1 MSRYEAVNQIPTE
14 LQVLVDKLLDVVRYL
29 ICLQPGK
36 SGALYHIMIHQD
48 KDLEVVLGHVRL
60 THECPLLSARFK
72 TYCRCYR
79 KTILVSVVHSLHR
92 DSERRLVVIDLR
104 EQSLRDDGKVTTVA

>member
-1 MSRYEAVNQIPTE
+1 MRRYEAINQIPTE
-14 LQVLVDKLLDVVRYL
+14 LQILVEKLLNVVRYL

-36 SGALYHIMIHQD
+36 SSALYHIMIHQD

-60 THECPLLSARFK
+60 TYECPLLGARFK

-79 KTILVSVVHSLHR
+79 KTILVSVVHRLHR
-92 DSERRLVVIDLR
+92 NSERRLVVVDLLV
-104 EQSLRDDGKVTTVA
+104 QSLRNDGKVATVG